1 MGVKTV
7 TVRLP
12 QTTYERLCLF
22 AESSEELPSETA
34 RKILREFLAN
44 LNLAELNE
52 LPENQP
58 GYNGPIIGRTEEGL
72 PIVRGRIHQE
82 GEGSSLPYVEAR
94 IHQD

>member
-72 PIVRGRIHQE
+72 PIVRGRMVKP
-82 GEGSSLPYVEAR
+82 GEENIPPHIR
-94 IHQD
+94 IKMK